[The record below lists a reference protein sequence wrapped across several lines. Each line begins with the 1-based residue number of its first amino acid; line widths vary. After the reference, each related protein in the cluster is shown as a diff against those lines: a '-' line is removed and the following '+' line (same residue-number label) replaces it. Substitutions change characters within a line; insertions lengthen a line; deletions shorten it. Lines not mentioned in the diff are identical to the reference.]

1 MEPTFQDG
9 NYILIDEISYRF
21 NTPQRGDIIV
31 FRYPVDQTQFFI
43 KRVIGLPGETVKI
56 ANDKVTIFNG
66 ANPNGF
72 LLDETAYLPADQL
85 TDGTYNV
92 KLDPNEYFVMGDNR
106 EHSSDSRFWG
116 PVNVSLITGR
126 VFFRAYPVQEVGGFP
141 KPGY

>member
-1 MEPTFQDG
+1 
-9 NYILIDEISYRF
+9 
-21 NTPQRGDIIV
+21 
-31 FRYPVDQTQFFI
+31 
-43 KRVIGLPGETVKI
+43 
-56 ANDKVTIFNG
+56 
-66 ANPNGF
+66 
-72 LLDETAYLPADQL
+72 L